1 MPAPALP
8 GQGFLGLGTR
18 TDLRGE
24 AQSQIHLLV
33 VVLRIGL
40 KMMKIAQDQRNSND
54 LVTQN

>member
-8 GQGFLGLGTR
+8 VQGFLGLGTR

-54 LVTQN
+54 LVTQI